1 MTDALIHTLVRAID
15 RPVHTLLHIGC
26 GATPMPAYESLAA
39 ERIVLVEG
47 DPEAFADLAAA
58 AQRSGRSHVQT
69 LQRVVRPQAGPVLW
83 HRYNVRRLNAPESM
97 MALKRVYPRL
107 MELSQLPQEGVS
119 LAALAAEV
127 LPASDDAGATHALVL
142 DVAGQEGALLDAL
155 PNEWLQRFRYVAIRG
170 VGQSTGDGWRPLG
183 ETTNRLR
190 IACFETLSL
199 PDSVDDPLWPGVV
212 LRLDTQ
218 ALEREQLRAYCSR
231 LEGELAQARCSLHD
245 AKTQIDS
252 LSQAEAATEQ
262 LAAERLTQ
270 LQQTTQQRDEQTKLA
285 AHAKAQIDS
294 LSQAKTAADRL
305 AAERAIQLQQMTQ
318 QRDEQTKLATDA
330 KAQID
335 SLSQAKTA
343 ADKLAAERATQ
354 LQQMTQQRDEQTKL
368 VADAKT
374 QIDSLSQA
382 KTAADKLAAERAI
395 QLQQM
400 TQQRDEQ
407 TKLAADAKTQ
417 IDSLSQAKAAADKLA
432 AERAAQLQQMTQQR
446 DEQTK
451 LAADAKTQ
459 IDSLSQAKAAA
470 EKLAAERATQL
481 HQMTEQRDAQTKLA
495 TDAKTQIDSLS
506 QAKAAAEKLAAERAS
521 QLQQMT
527 QQRDEQTKLAAE
539 RQQNIEALGRERAQL
554 ITERDGAAKER
565 ASLVAARDEQTKA
578 AHAARQRLAG
588 LEAEMA
594 DVLAR
599 HGLLQEELVKAEA
612 QIELIADLLL
622 RQPAV

>member
-199 PDSVDDPLWPGVV
+199 PDGVDDPLWPGVV

-368 VADAKT
+368 
-374 QIDSLSQA
+374 
-382 KTAADKLAAERAI
+382 AA
-395 QLQQM
+395 
-400 TQQRDEQ
+400 
-407 TKLAADAKTQ
+407 
-417 IDSLSQAKAAADKLA
+417 
-432 AERAAQLQQMTQQR
+432 
-446 DEQTK
+446 
-451 LAADAKTQ
+451 
-459 IDSLSQAKAAA
+459 
-470 EKLAAERATQL
+470 
-481 HQMTEQRDAQTKLA
+481 
-495 TDAKTQIDSLS
+495 DAKTQIDSLS